1 MKKNLT
7 WFAHRGADERET
19 SILSAAYQRSIVV
32 LWFGLIVL
40 WGVAKFDIG
49 QEWLGVYGFETIFAL
64 LMLLSIMSGWWTLR
78 HEELEYASVT
88 VKKNPSIIALGAF
101 VALLFG
107 IAAAVIYTNPLY
119 TWVAIVSFIFAELAV
134 GAIGT
139 WRWTKPYTTHSRVL
153 ASLIFPFQVLGFL
166 APHKA
171 KTSKRL
177 WCAGLASLYFI
188 VTPFTAA
195 IALFGTTHTVGIVTW
210 NGVLVPGVIDY
221 YDQNHAPAD
230 SHAIILNYRDVDV
243 AVGDVVF
250 YNKLAKTIKMEE
262 YEPGSFRPAGVISD
276 NGDFVPVYDD
286 EHPYQTIQKYGTV
299 LSIDGDTVVVDVSDG
314 AATITRSETPNETS
328 FREDSHQETI
338 KASDVVATV
347 LINAPFANVAE
358 KFIW

>member
-32 LWFGLIVL
+32 LWLGLIVL
-40 WGVAKFDIG
+40 WGIAKFDIG
-49 QEWLGVYGFETIFAL
+49 QEWLGSYGLETIFTL

-88 VKKNPSIIALGAF
+88 IKKSPSIIALGAI

-107 IAAAVIYTNPLY
+107 IAAAIIFISPLY
-119 TWVAIVSFIFAELAV
+119 TWVAIVGFIFTELAV
-134 GAIGT
+134 GAIGA
-139 WRWTKPYTTHSRVL
+139 WLWTKQYTAHSRVL

-171 KTSKRL
+171 KTGKRIR
-177 WCAGLASLYFI
+177 CAVLASLYFI

-195 IALFGTTHTVGIVTW
+195 IALFDTARTVGITTW
-210 NGVLVPGVIDY
+210 GGSLVPGIIDY
-221 YDQNHAPAD
+221 YDPNHAPAD
-230 SHAIILNYRDVDV
+230 SHAIILNYRDTDV
-243 AVGDVVF
+243 AVGDVVL

-262 YEPGSFRPAGVISD
+262 YEPGSFRPVSLISD
-276 NGDFVPVYDD
+276 NENFVPVYDD

-299 LSIDGDTVVVDVSDG
+299 LSIDGDTMIVDVSDG
-314 AATITRSETPNETS
+314 TATITRGETPNETTFS
-328 FREDSHQETI
+328 EESHQETI
-338 KASDVVATV
+338 KGSDIAATV
-347 LINAPFANVAE
+347 LINAPFAKVAE